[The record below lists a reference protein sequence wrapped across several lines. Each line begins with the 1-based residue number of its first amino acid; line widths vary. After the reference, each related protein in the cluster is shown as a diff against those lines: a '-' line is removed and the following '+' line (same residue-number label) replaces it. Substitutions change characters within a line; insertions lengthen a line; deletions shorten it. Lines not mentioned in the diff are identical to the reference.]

1 MIHLA
6 LLSSSLPFSLS
17 VSLSLPFQCSI
28 MHTVPIE
35 IIRAPPGETVIDNN
49 TLTTLSVDFNGRMG
63 QNIQITWEKD
73 GRPLPAEYQVITTY
87 NSLNSPPTGRT
98 SLTFSQRKDTG
109 VYRVIVSSTLGA
121 GSVPS
126 SLLTDETS
134 FQVNVIGKSIWNLH
148 TFETIA

>member
-49 TLTTLSVDFNGRMG
+49 TRTTLSVDFNGRHGMG

-73 GRPLPAEYQVITTY
+73 GRPLPAEYQVTTTY

-109 VYRVIVSSTLGA
+109 VYRVIITSTLGA

-134 FQVNVIGKSIWNLH
+134 FQVNVIGKSI
-148 TFETIA
+148 

>member
-1 MIHLA
+1 
-6 LLSSSLPFSLS
+6 
-17 VSLSLPFQCSI
+17 

-49 TLTTLSVDFNGRMG
+49 TLTTLSVDFNAGRTG

-73 GRPLPAEYQVITTY
+73 GRPLPAEYQVATTY
-87 NSLNSPPTGRT
+87 SSLTSPPTGRT
-98 SLTFSQRKDTG
+98 SLMLSQRKDTG
-109 VYRVIVSSTLGA
+109 VYRVIITSTLGA

-134 FQVNVIGKSIWNLH
+134 FQVNVIGKSMWNFH
-148 TFETIA
+148 RFENADTQTTPKCHSHMW